1 VGAAAIKL
9 LVTSRFIKNGFSATV
24 YKKLFIKSRERPM
37 KTLTLLLDDIR
48 LLGALQS
55 DIVAAVRQLMQQ
67 RVPGLTEQVKYGGI
81 LFSGYAGADH
91 AAVDHTGSQ
100 HTVAFGGVFAYQQ
113 HVSVEFSHGAQIS
126 DPYGLLQGNGK
137 GRRHLKLFTLADVE
151 NSQLAQYIPLA
162 LAAAAK

>member
-1 VGAAAIKL
+1 MPKPI
-9 LVTSRFIKNGFSATV
+9 
-24 YKKLFIKSRERPM
+24 P
-37 KTLTLLLDDIR
+37 TLTTLLDDIR

-81 LFSGYAGADH
+81 LFSGYA
-91 AAVDHTGSQ
+91 AVDHTGSQ
-100 HTVAFGGVFAYQQ
+100 QTVAFGGVFAYQQ

>member
-1 VGAAAIKL
+1 
-9 LVTSRFIKNGFSATV
+9 
-24 YKKLFIKSRERPM
+24 M
-37 KTLTLLLDDIR
+37 QTLALLLDDIR

-81 LFSGYAGADH
+81 LFSGYA
-91 AAVDHTGSQ
+91 AVDHTGNQ
-100 HTVAFGGVFAYQQ
+100 QTVAFGGVFAYQQ

-162 LAAAAK
+162 LAAAAN

>member
-1 VGAAAIKL
+1 
-9 LVTSRFIKNGFSATV
+9 
-24 YKKLFIKSRERPM
+24 M

-48 LLGALQS
+48 LLGANQS
-55 DIVAAVRQLMQQ
+55 EIVAAVRQLMQQ

-91 AAVDHTGSQ
+91 TGTEQ
-100 HTVAFGGVFAYQQ
+100 TVAFGGVFAYQQ
-113 HVSVEFSHGAQIS
+113 HVSVEFSQGAQIS

-151 NSQLAQYIPLA
+151 RSQLAQYIPLA
-162 LAAAAK
+162 LAAANERKAAK